1 MFYPFFSLNI
11 IIMFHKLCHRSSN
24 TSISISLLIIID
36 YVKILFKFFVKTKF
50 SILSKILFTK
60 FFHSTKISRNS
71 ICCFNT
77 INNFAL
83 PRKRV
88 VWVINRIFINK
99 IASSR
104 VKEIRIS
111 YIVHFFFNCFKFI
124 LITFIKNTID
134 SMTKYFSTSNFK
146 FLISTISVFKTRM
159 LWSSITKHMF
169 FKFKFSFVIF
179 INKLLI
185 NMIKLKLI
193 IFKLSIKVFYTTFSI
208 FNFCFIYFI
217 TKTRYFI
224 NKCLIIIL
232 NKSTIFIND
241 ILPIYINTSSF
252 SSCFNISNF
261 SFKFSNTFS
270 S

>member
-1 MFYPFFSLNI
+1 MLYPFFSFNI

-36 YVKILFKFFVKTKF
+36 YIKILFKFFIKTKF
-50 SILSKILFTK
+50 SIIGKILFTK
-60 FFHSTKISRNS
+60 SFHSTKMRRNS

-111 YIVHFFFNCFKFI
+111 YIVHFFFNCFKLI
-124 LITFIKNTID
+124 LIAFIKNTID
-134 SMTKYFSTSNFK
+134 SMTKYFSTLNFK
-146 FLISTISVFKTRM
+146 FLISTISSR
-159 LWSSITKHMF
+159 ITSQHMF

-185 NMIKLKLI
+185 NMIKFKLI
-193 IFKLSIKVFYTTFSI
+193 IFKFSTKMFYTTFSM
-208 FNFCFIYFI
+208 FYFCFIYFI

-252 SSCFNISNF
+252 SSFFNISNF